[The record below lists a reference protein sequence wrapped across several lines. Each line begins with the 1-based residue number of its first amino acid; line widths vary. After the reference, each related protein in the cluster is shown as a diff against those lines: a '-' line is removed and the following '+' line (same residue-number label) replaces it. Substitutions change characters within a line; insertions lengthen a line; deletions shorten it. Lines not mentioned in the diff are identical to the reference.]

1 MSGFVTALQLAI
13 RLLTHERRRL
23 VACVGGISV
32 ALILMLLQV
41 GFRTALLD
49 SALELLRQ
57 LDADVIVINKEKQ
70 PFLARDTMA
79 LERLYQSLSIPGVAE
94 AAPVWVTLQRWKN
107 HETNTLHPIRV
118 IGFDPD
124 RATFLM
130 EDLQEQIPLLK
141 TPDTA
146 IVDSRSRSSYGDLD
160 PDPAQI
166 GRIQIEIV
174 GQTRLGTDFEVDGTM
189 LVSEATFSHLTGF
202 PTDTLEAVLLKL
214 DPGED
219 PDRIAQALSR
229 TLPTDV
235 RAFSKKALIERD
247 LEYWETGTPIS
258 LFLLV
263 GVSLGLFVGVI
274 ICYQVLYTEVL
285 DHLPEFAT
293 LKAMGY
299 GNRYLEVVVLSEA
312 LMLSVMAVIPAV
324 IISAGILSGLGRLSG
339 LSTGLGLDDILLIS
353 LISLAMCSASAVLAL
368 GKVRRLEPAELI

>member
-219 PDRIAQALSR
+219 PDR
-229 TLPTDV
+229 
-235 RAFSKKALIERD
+235 
-247 LEYWETGTPIS
+247 
-258 LFLLV
+258 
-263 GVSLGLFVGVI
+263 
-274 ICYQVLYTEVL
+274 
-285 DHLPEFAT
+285 
-293 LKAMGY
+293 
-299 GNRYLEVVVLSEA
+299 
-312 LMLSVMAVIPAV
+312 
-324 IISAGILSGLGRLSG
+324 
-339 LSTGLGLDDILLIS
+339 
-353 LISLAMCSASAVLAL
+353 
-368 GKVRRLEPAELI
+368 